1 MNIRVDYLASLP
13 PLLRLNTCHVILWNA
28 FAVLERYRVSIRD
41 YSVVVAG
48 VIDRITVPIQG
59 QVGLKENGRIN
70 VKESIKEQKTQIVL
84 WHRRSFLT
92 GIPSV
97 LREGIERI
105 QEALSDRHL
114 RVLWEVE

>member
-1 MNIRVDYLASLP
+1 MNIRVDYLAFLP

-41 YSVVVAG
+41 DFVVVAG
-48 VIDRITVPIQG
+48 VIDRITVPIHG
-59 QVGLKENGRIN
+59 QVGLKGNRRIN
-70 VKESIKEQKTQIVL
+70 VEESIKEQKTQIVL

-105 QEALSDRHL
+105 QKALSDRPL
-114 RVLWEVE
+114 QVLWEME